1 MDILNSWIPN
11 VIKYLNLFPQAI
23 LDTLIMLVITG
34 VMSFIIGLPIA
45 VLIVITKPGGI
56 CPNRWIFWILDKIVN
71 LFRAIPFVILIPL
84 LVGLT
89 RLIFHTTIG
98 IKSALVPLIV
108 GTVPFVAR
116 QMESAMEEIPEGI
129 VEASIAMGMSPWQI
143 IWNVYLKQNIPG
155 MIRGM
160 TITLIAVIGQ
170 IAIVGTVGAGGLGDL
185 AIRFGWQRQME
196 DITIVVLI
204 LLLII
209 ISLIQALGDWLVR
222 KTTH

>member
-1 MDILNSWIPN
+1 MDILNSMMPN
-11 VIKYLNLFPQAI
+11 VIKYANLFPKAVM
-23 LDTLIMLVITG
+23 DTLIMLFITG
-34 VMSFIIGLPIA
+34 IVSFLIGLPIA
-45 VLIVITKPGGI
+45 ILIVITKPGGI
-56 CPNRWIFWILDKIVN
+56 RPNRTVFWILDKIVN

-84 LVGLT
+84 LIGLT

-116 QMESAMEEIPEGI
+116 QLESAMEEIPEGI
-129 VEASIAMGMSPWQI
+129 VEASTSMGMNAWQI
-143 IWNVYLKQNIPG
+143 IWNVYLRQNIPG

-185 AIRFGWQRQME
+185 AIRFGWQRTMT

-209 ISLIQALGDWLVR
+209 ISLIQTCGDWLVR

>member
-11 VIKYLNLFPQAI
+11 VMRYLNLFPQAI

-56 CPNRWIFWILDKIVN
+56 CPNRWVFWILDKIVN

>member
-1 MDILNSWIPN
+1 MDILTNWIPN
-11 VIKYLNLFPQAI
+11 VMKYLNLFPQAI
-23 LDTLIMLVITG
+23 LDTLVMLAITG
-34 VMSFIIGLPIA
+34 VVSLIIGLPIA
-45 VLIVITKPGGI
+45 VIIVITKPGGI

-98 IKSALVPLIV
+98 LKSALVPLIV

-209 ISLIQALGDWLVR
+209 ISLIQAFGDWLVA

>member
-11 VIKYLNLFPQAI
+11 VMKYLNLFPQAI

>member
-1 MDILNSWIPN
+1 MDILNELIPN
-11 VIKYLNLFPQAI
+11 VIKYANLFPKAI
-23 LDTLIMLVITG
+23 VDTLIMLAVTG
-34 VMSFIIGLPIA
+34 VVSFVIGLPIA
-45 VLIVITKPGGI
+45 VIIVITKPGGI
-56 CPNRWIFWILDKIVN
+56 RPNRIVFWILDKIVN

-84 LVGLT
+84 LIGLT

-98 IKSALVPLIV
+98 IKSAIVPLVV

-129 VEASIAMGMSPWQI
+129 VEASTAMGMNAWQI
-143 IWNVYLKQNIPG
+143 IWNVYLRQNIPG
-155 MIRGM
+155 MVRGM

-185 AIRFGWQRQME
+185 AIRFGWQRTMT
-196 DITIVVLI
+196 DITVVVLI

-209 ISLIQALGDWLVR
+209 ISLIQACGDWLVR
-222 KTTH
+222 RTTH

>member
-1 MDILNSWIPN
+1 MDTLNEWIPN
-11 VIKYLNLFPQAI
+11 VIKYADLFPKAI
-23 LDTLIMLVITG
+23 VDTLIMLGITG
-34 VMSFIIGLPIA
+34 LVSFVIGLPVA
-45 VLIVITKPGGI
+45 VLIVVTKPGGI
-56 CPNRWIFWILDKIVN
+56 HPNRIVFWVLDKIVN

-98 IKSALVPLIV
+98 IKSAIVPLVV

-129 VEASIAMGMSPWQI
+129 VEASTAMGMSPWQI
-143 IWNVYLKQNIPG
+143 IWNVYLRQNIPG

-185 AIRFGWQRQME
+185 AIRFGWQRTMT
-196 DITIVVLI
+196 DITVVVLI

-209 ISLIQALGDWLVR
+209 ISVIQASGDWLVR

>member
-23 LDTLIMLVITG
+23 LDTLIMLAITG

-45 VLIVITKPGGI
+45 VLIIITKPGGI

>member
-11 VIKYLNLFPQAI
+11 VMKYLNLFPQAI

-45 VLIVITKPGGI
+45 VIIVITKPGGI

>member
-1 MDILNSWIPN
+1 MDILNEWIPN
-11 VIKYLNLFPQAI
+11 VIEYSNQFPKAI
-23 LDTLIMLVITG
+23 VDTLIMLAITG
-34 VMSFIIGLPIA
+34 VVSFIIGLPVA

-56 CPNRWIFWILDKIVN
+56 CPNKAVFWILDKIVN

-84 LVGLT
+84 LVVVT
-89 RLIFHTTIG
+89 RFLFHTTIG
-98 IKSALVPLIV
+98 IKSALVPLVV

-129 VEASIAMGMSPWQI
+129 VEASTSMGMSPWQI
-143 IWNVYLKQNIPG
+143 ITNVYLRQNIPG
-155 MIRGM
+155 MVRGM

-185 AIRFGWQRQME
+185 AIRFGWQRQMQ
-196 DITIVVLI
+196 DMTFVVLI

-209 ISLIQALGDWLVR
+209 ISLIQAGGDWLVR

>member
-1 MDILNSWIPN
+1 MDILTSWTPN
-11 VIKYLNLFPQAI
+11 VMKYLNLFPQAI
-23 LDTLIMLVITG
+23 LDTLTMLVITG

-45 VLIVITKPGGI
+45 VVIVITKPGGI

-185 AIRFGWQRQME
+185 AIRFGWQRQMQ

-209 ISLIQALGDWLVR
+209 ISLIQAFGDWLVR

>member
-1 MDILNSWIPN
+1 MR
-11 VIKYLNLFPQAI
+11 YLNLFPQAI

-56 CPNRWIFWILDKIVN
+56 CPNRWVFWILDKIVN

>member
-1 MDILNSWIPN
+1 M
-11 VIKYLNLFPQAI
+11 KYLNLFPKAI
-23 LDTLIMLVITG
+23 LETLIMLGITG
-34 VMSFIIGLPIA
+34 VMSLIIGLPIA
-45 VLIVITKPGGI
+45 VLVVITKPGGI
-56 CPNRWIFWILDKIVN
+56 CANRWVFWILDKIVN

-108 GTVPFVAR
+108 GTIPFVAR

-129 VEASIAMGMSPWQI
+129 VEASLAMGMNPWQI

-155 MIRGM
+155 MVRGM

>member
-11 VIKYLNLFPQAI
+11 VMRYLNLFPQAI

>member
-1 MDILNSWIPN
+1 MDTLTNIIPN
-11 VIKYLNLFPQAI
+11 VIERADMFPQAI
-23 LDTLIMLVITG
+23 MDTLMMLTVTG
-34 VMSFIIGLPIA
+34 VVSFLIGLPIA
-45 VLIVITKPGGI
+45 VIVVITKPEGI
-56 CPNRWIFWILDKIVN
+56 CPNRIVFWILDKIIN

-84 LVGLT
+84 MVGVT
-89 RLIFHTTIG
+89 RFFFHTTIG
-98 IKSALVPLIV
+98 IKSAFVPLIV

-116 QMESAMEEIPEGI
+116 QMESAMEEIPGGI
-129 VEASIAMGMSPWQI
+129 VEASISMGMTPWQI
-143 IWNVYLKQNIPG
+143 IKNVYLKQNIPG

-185 AIRFGWQRQME
+185 AIRFGWQRQMT
-196 DITIVVLI
+196 DVTYVILI

-209 ISLIQALGDWLVR
+209 ISVIQFLGDWLVR

>member
-23 LDTLIMLVITG
+23 LDTLIMLAITG

>member
-1 MDILNSWIPN
+1 MDILTNWIPN
-11 VIKYLNLFPQAI
+11 VMKYLNLFPQAI
-23 LDTLIMLVITG
+23 LDTLVMLVITG
-34 VMSFIIGLPIA
+34 IVSLIIGLPIA
-45 VLIVITKPGGI
+45 VIIVITKPSGI

-98 IKSALVPLIV
+98 LKSALVPLIV

-209 ISLIQALGDWLVR
+209 ISLIQAFGDWLVA